1 MIGSTRM
8 NVGAALP
15 LESDGDAGPVERLQA
30 LVAQDLVRVN
40 EILQAQLAST
50 VPLIPQLA
58 GHLISSGGK
67 RLRPM
72 LTLAAARLC
81 GYQGAHHVRLAACV
95 EFLHT
100 ATLLHDDVVDESA
113 LRRGVQT
120 ANRIWGNQAS
130 VLVGDF
136 LLSRAFL
143 LMVEVGSLPVL
154 QILSDTARIIAEGEV
169 LQLVSS
175 HDCETGEETY
185 LDIVSAKTAAL
196 FAAASRI
203 GAVIAERPAEEEAAL
218 QTYGRNIGIAYQLI
232 DDALDYSAIHQK
244 FGKAL
249 GDDFHEGKVT
259 LPVVLAY
266 RRGSDEERVFW
277 RRALDPARRAE
288 SDLAHAVGLLQRH
301 GAIRE
306 TVERA
311 REYVRTAEEM
321 LVVFPDSPER
331 QGLIELA
338 RFCVERSY

>member
-1 MIGSTRM
+1 MSL
-8 NVGAALP
+8 GAALP
-15 LESDGDAGPVERLQA
+15 LENEGDAGPIERLQA

-40 EILQAQLAST
+40 ELLQVQLAST

-72 LTLAAARLC
+72 LTLVAARLC
-81 GYQGAHHVRLAACV
+81 RYEGAHHVRLAACV

-113 LRRGVQT
+113 LRRGAQT

-175 HDCETGEETY
+175 HDCETNEKTY

-218 QTYGRNIGIAYQLI
+218 ETYGRNIGIAYQLI
-232 DDALDYSAIHQK
+232 DDALDYSAIHHK

-266 RRGSDEERVFW
+266 RRGSDEERAFW
-277 RRALDPARRAE
+277 RRALDPARRVE
-288 SDLAHAVGLLQRH
+288 GDLANAINLLQRH

-311 REYVRTAEEM
+311 RDYVRTAEDT
-321 LVVFPDSPER
+321 LSVFPDNPER
-331 QGLIELA
+331 RGLIELA